1 MENIKLNLTKDLLI
15 AALECASEVNQS
27 SCWGSVFD
35 EALKVLRANSSKE
48 EVVIILKKDA

>member
-27 SCWGSVFD
+27 TRRGDVFD

-48 EVVIILKKDA
+48 EVAIILKKM